1 MLQWAPA
8 GLIRTERASPAMAGR
23 MCLATLAT
31 AKSPIFSSQEMQIAC
46 FKAIFSQAE
55 PNNGRL
61 WQKCLKKSARN
72 IPGEW
77 LDKVFACHIQL
88 YHGLNFE

>member
-1 MLQWAPA
+1 
-8 GLIRTERASPAMAGR
+8 MAGR

-55 PNNGRL
+55 RAKQRPTL
-61 WQKCLKKSARN
+61 AEMPEK
-72 IPGEW
+72 
-77 LDKVFACHIQL
+77 
-88 YHGLNFE
+88 

>member
-8 GLIRTERASPAMAGR
+8 GLLRTERASPAMAGR

-55 PNNGRL
+55 RAKQRPTL
-61 WQKCLKKSARN
+61 AEMPEK
-72 IPGEW
+72 
-77 LDKVFACHIQL
+77 
-88 YHGLNFE
+88 